1 MDLVSSTLPGNSRP
15 GVRSFFGISA
25 GKDALDGRHSVLD
38 RCIPCLMGGIPRL
51 VRGITLWIG
60 GITHFES
67 SDVGAVGNFCGGFE
81 VYAPGIM
88 C

>member
-1 MDLVSSTLPGNSRP
+1 VPE
-15 GVRSFFGISA
+15 GVPRAGYREVHISA
-25 GKDALDGRHSVLD
+25 GKHALDGMHSVLD
-38 RCIPCLMGGIPRL
+38 PCISFLMGGVPLLIG
-51 VRGITLWIG
+51 GITLWIG

-67 SDVGAVGNFCGGFE
+67 SDVGAVGNLCGGFE